1 MIHLR
6 SIKSS
11 FITLYV
17 THMIG
22 PLGRCLVEEMWYSI
36 NVLFWR
42 LKDFCCCCSRYCLP
56 RTSLLENWRPGTA
69 CISIWSPKFLRIWI
83 HCSPWSN
90 LTQEIQ
96 FLEFTGGSNLT
107 HAHSNYL
114 ICMRFIRMITV
125 INVLPSTNKR
135 GDKLLKFAFFR
146 KELTQVYMK
155 MYKPLILSVFHTF

>member
-1 MIHLR
+1 MATSTVDYWSMHKYVQVHIDDPP
-6 SIKSS
+6 
-11 FITLYV
+11 TLNQVLFYYYV

-69 CISIWSPKFLRIWI
+69 CISIWPPKFLCIWI

-96 FLEFTGGSNLT
+96 FLEFTGGSNST

-114 ICMRFIRMITV
+114 ICMHFI
-125 INVLPSTNKR
+125 INT
-135 GDKLLKFAFFR
+135 AC
-146 KELTQVYMK
+146 T
-155 MYKPLILSVFHTF
+155 ILSSSALVLGY